1 MEKTKILI
9 ADDDKQIRQLL
20 ALYFEKEGFDVVEA
34 ADGTEAL
41 RFYEEHKPQLL
52 LLDVMMPGQDGLE
65 VCRRVRRVSEVPVI
79 LLTAK
84 GEDED
89 RINGLDLGADDY
101 ITKPFNPREVVA
113 RVKAVLRRS
122 QHTWREEESLQYD
135 ELDVNLAERSVRV
148 AGVEVELTAKEMELL
163 WYLAKHPGRVFS
175 REQLLEAIW
184 GYEYFGDTRTVDTH
198 IKRLRQKITAGRTN
212 GDWDIRTVWGVG
224 YKFEVGV

>member
-1 MEKTKILI
+1 M
-9 ADDDKQIRQLL
+9 
-20 ALYFEKEGFDVVEA
+20 
-34 ADGTEAL
+34 
-41 RFYEEHKPQLL
+41 
-52 LLDVMMPGQDGLE
+52 
-65 VCRRVRRVSEVPVI
+65 RRVSEVPVI

-135 ELDVNLAERSVRV
+135 ELDVNLAERNVRV

-198 IKRLRQKITAGRTN
+198 IKRLRQKIAAGRTK
-212 GDWDIRTVWGVG
+212 GAWDIRTVWGVG

>member
-1 MEKTKILI
+1 M
-9 ADDDKQIRQLL
+9 
-20 ALYFEKEGFDVVEA
+20 
-34 ADGTEAL
+34 
-41 RFYEEHKPQLL
+41 
-52 LLDVMMPGQDGLE
+52 
-65 VCRRVRRVSEVPVI
+65 RRVSEVPVI

-198 IKRLRQKITAGRTN
+198 IKRLRQKIAAGRTK
-212 GDWDIRTVWGVG
+212 GAWDIRTVWGVG

>member
-1 MEKTKILI
+1 MQKILI
-9 ADDDKQIRQLL
+9 VEDDTNINNLL
-20 ALYFEKEGFDVVEA
+20 QEALSKEGYSCEQAFS
-34 ADGTEAL
+34 GTEA
-41 RFYEEHKPQLL
+41 KLL
-52 LLDVMMPGQDGLE
+52 LNMQEYSYALVLLDLMLPGIPGEAVLE
-65 VCRRVRRVSEVPVI
+65 EIRKKGNLPVI
-79 LLTAK
+79 VLTAK
-84 GEDED
+84 DSLDEKVE
-89 RINGLDLGADDY
+89 ILTSGADDY

-198 IKRLRQKITAGRTN
+198 IKRLRQKIAAGRTK
-212 GDWDIRTVWGVG
+212 GAWDIRTVWGVG